1 MERIRTYKPD
11 EVTVAVQQNEAL
23 LLLHFGSALASSCEL
38 IHRQLQ
44 SLAPVF
50 EGRVEFAEVE
60 LPLQDLEL
68 IQRFGIEDVP
78 TLVLFQGSEEV
89 ERFDS
94 VQTTEALNDF
104 LEAAVSFYGSFS
116 GSDDPEDPVE

>member
-11 EVTVAVQQNEAL
+11 EVTLAVQQNEAL

-38 IHRQLQ
+38 IHRQLE

-50 EGRVEFAEVE
+50 EARIEFAEVE

-78 TLVLFQGSEEV
+78 TIVLFQGSKEV
-89 ERFDS
+89 ERLDS
-94 VQTTEALNDF
+94 VQTTEALHDF
-104 LEAAVSFYGSFS
+104 LEAAVSFYGSA
-116 GSDDPEDPVE
+116 GPQDPVD

>member
-11 EVTVAVQQNEAL
+11 EVTLAVQQNEAL

-38 IHRQLQ
+38 IHRQLE

-50 EGRVEFAEVE
+50 EGRVAFAEVE

-68 IQRFGIEDVP
+68 IQRLLQVGDDV
-78 TLVLFQGSEEV
+78 LGVLQ
-89 ERFDS
+89 
-94 VQTTEALNDF
+94 
-104 LEAAVSFYGSFS
+104 
-116 GSDDPEDPVE
+116 SDREPHHVVGDA